1 MLELGMTFSL
11 EQLVIDNDII
21 TMIKTVMAGIPV
33 NDETLGLEAIQKVG
47 IGNNFLGHKTTLN
60 NIDLVSDPN
69 VMDRDMLGDWKNAGS
84 KDLATVAHE
93 RVLEIMKTHKVKP
106 IPADKLEAMKAVVD
120 KADKDFKLN

>member
-1 MLELGMTFSL
+1 MTFSL

-21 TMIKTVMAGIPV
+21 SMIKKVMAGIPV

-60 NIDLVSDPN
+60 NIDLVSDPHL
-69 VMDRDMLGDWKNAGS
+69 MDREMLGDWKNAGS
-84 KDLATVAHE
+84 KDLAAMAHE
-93 RVLEIMKTHKVKP
+93 KVVEIMKTHKVKA

>member
-1 MLELGMTFSL
+1 MTFSL